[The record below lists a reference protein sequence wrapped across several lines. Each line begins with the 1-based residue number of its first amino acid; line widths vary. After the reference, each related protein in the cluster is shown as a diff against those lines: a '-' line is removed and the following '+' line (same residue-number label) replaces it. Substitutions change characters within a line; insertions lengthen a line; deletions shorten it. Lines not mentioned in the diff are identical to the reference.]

1 MSQLITEIEDKEFSP
16 ILTNNN
22 PVLGQLYCLAEHSKI
37 LNKSIKGD
45 ILKAQIDQNANQ
57 RVVEY
62 LSKDAETKHLI
73 TTSQAVDII
82 EGGVK
87 SNALPE
93 HVSVVV
99 NSRIAVEENVN
110 TVVSKLK
117 ADILTIADKFNLGL
131 IIDNQEI
138 IEPTEHG
145 YFNYSLIESLEPAPL
160 SYKWGKLEYIWWVI
174 EILVRRFNFP
184 RLK

>member
-1 MSQLITEIEDKEFSP
+1 M
-16 ILTNNN
+16 
-22 PVLGQLYCLAEHSKI
+22 
-37 LNKSIKGD
+37 
-45 ILKAQIDQNANQ
+45 
-57 RVVEY
+57 
-62 LSKDAETKHLI
+62 
-73 TTSQAVDII
+73 
-82 EGGVK
+82 
-87 SNALPE
+87 PE

-145 YFNYSLIESLEPAPL
+145 YFNYSLIESLEPAPV